1 MTISIELDSG
11 LSVDEVRDAYD
22 NMNYE
27 ICRVDIS
34 AVVRFKPDFLTIKG
48 FFISRLELD
57 LLSNY
62 FCEYDEDENH
72 IDVSRFKIYNCF
84 IDGEVL
90 DVYHLRDVD
99 FKNNVITSL
108 SSIERFELLDLEE

>member
-1 MTISIELDSG
+1 VTISIELDSG

-62 FCEYDEDENH
+62 FCEY
-72 IDVSRFKIYNCF
+72 VSRFKIYNCF

-90 DVYHLRDVD
+90 DVYHLRDVN
-99 FKNNVITSL
+99 FKNNVITSF
-108 SSIERFELLDLEE
+108 SSIERFELLDLED